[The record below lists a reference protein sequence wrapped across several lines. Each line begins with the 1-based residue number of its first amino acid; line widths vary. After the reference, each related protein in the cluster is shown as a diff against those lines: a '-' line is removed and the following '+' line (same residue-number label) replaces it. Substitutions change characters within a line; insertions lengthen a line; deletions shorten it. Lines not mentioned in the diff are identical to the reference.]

1 MSIFS
6 KWFSNKGADSEA
18 KAEPKKPQLSAA
30 DYCEQ
35 GQKMLNEGKLM
46 QAMEYFQAAIE
57 LDKHFEKAYLL
68 LSEVYEKQGKPDKAK
83 AALYALL
90 AVDPNN
96 KKALGILQG
105 EPPIGNDTQTDSPTT
120 TMVQPTPSYHRPSSA
135 DYDLCI
141 GSGRN
146 RLYFKIVGY
155 EAIVVGPN
163 RKKGNDN
170 YWEGFKEP
178 EGNLSI
184 PSEVDFQGN
193 QYPVTT
199 IGEDTFWR
207 CYRIRTVTIPEPV
220 KVIEAGAFH
229 SCKNLISVSLPDSL
243 VEIGDGAFSSCAFVS
258 INIPS
263 SVKKIGK
270 EAFQYSKI
278 GLLVIPN
285 GVQCVDSSIFHYCES
300 LTSIVIPSSVT
311 HLTGY
316 WSDYG
321 LHSSF
326 TMVMEGHPPT
336 VSSMA
341 ERTKV
346 EVPDGLLDEYRDA
359 QYWQCCNLCEKSIMQ
374 TRKSWKIVGAILG
387 IMGGG
392 ILIIFFARYVVAFVV
407 GGLIVLS
414 MLFGKKR

>member
-6 KWFSNKGADSEA
+6 KWFSNKGADSAA

-57 LDKHFEKAYLL
+57 LDKHFEKAYLH
-68 LSEVYEKQGKPDKAK
+68 LSKVYEKQGKPDKAK

-96 KKALGILQG
+96 KKALVILQG
-105 EPPIGNDTQTDSPTT
+105 ELPNGNVIQTDSPTT
-120 TMVQPTPSYHRPSSA
+120 TIVQPIPSYHRPFSA
-135 DYDLCI
+135 DYDLCV

-146 RLYFKIVGY
+146 RFYFRIVGY

-178 EGNLSI
+178 EGELSI
-184 PSEVDFQGN
+184 PSKVEFQGS

-199 IGEDTFWR
+199 IGEDAFWR
-207 CYRIRTVTIPEPV
+207 CYRIRTVAISETV

-270 EAFQYSKI
+270 EAFKYSKI

-285 GVQCVDSSIFHYCES
+285 GVQCVDSSIFHYCDS
-300 LTSIVIPSSVT
+300 LTSIVIPPSVT

-321 LHSSF
+321 LHESF
-326 TMVMEGHPPT
+326 TMIMEGHPPA

-341 ERTKV
+341 EGTKV
-346 EVPDGLLDEYRDA
+346 EVPDRMMDEYRNA
-359 QYWQCCNLCEKSIMQ
+359 QYWQCCNLLEKTERRQIL
-374 TRKSWKIVGAILG
+374 TWKIVGWVVGAITVGVLIG
-387 IMGGG
+387 LYPRKVLPFVIGGG
-392 ILIIFFARYVVAFVV
+392 IVWIMYIR
-407 GGLIVLS
+407 
-414 MLFGKKR
+414 KKK